1 MPENTT
7 FVKKNIE
14 LKSGDEV
21 FARNFTQSDASKKFS
36 SKLAPVFI
44 ASKVLK
50 KEESILLWV
59 G

>member
-50 KEESILLWV
+50 KEESILL
-59 G
+59 